1 MSIDIE
7 FAPSEKKPLTDGA
20 YAIYRIKFSNFPGPL
35 SNTPDIGY
43 MTVYGPYAMPLLM
56 FAVRKHESSEWW
68 SGSDKPLLLKELPR
82 VIADSPI
89 DWEMVCINGKDS
101 VVIGTNRGA
110 YYEHSL
116 YATTAKSRETDP
128 RTSHEAAASI
138 RLSELQDT
146 VLQALKIIP
155 GGATSLELADALCMS
170 PWSVSPRIK
179 PLVKKGLVR
188 DSGRTRMGVSGRASI
203 VWEAV

>member
-1 MSIDIE
+1 MACFLHSSRRLAGVHVWDCVSNHHGSVMSIDIE
-7 FAPSEKKPLTDGA
+7 FAWA
-20 YAIYRIKFSNFPGPL
+20 
-35 SNTPDIGY
+35 
-43 MTVYGPYAMPLLM
+43 
-56 FAVRKHESSEWW
+56 
-68 SGSDKPLLLKELPR
+68 
-82 VIADSPI
+82 
-89 DWEMVCINGKDS
+89 
-101 VVIGTNRGA
+101 RG
-110 YYEHSL
+110 
-116 YATTAKSRETDP
+116 TDP